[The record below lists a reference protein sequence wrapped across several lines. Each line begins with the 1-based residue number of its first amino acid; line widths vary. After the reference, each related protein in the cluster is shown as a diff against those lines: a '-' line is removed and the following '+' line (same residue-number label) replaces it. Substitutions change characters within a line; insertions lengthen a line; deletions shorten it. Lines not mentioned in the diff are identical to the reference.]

1 MRHNPRAMRLAAK
14 LSVLLAGATVV
25 PLVLVT
31 AFTQPANRAALRAQL
46 DTLYQQGARSLASE
60 VSLAVTR
67 KAHAIQNFVKAVPLN
82 DRDPEERVKALQ
94 LLYQSTENA
103 SVVAL
108 YEKTGRRVVDPLW
121 RSLTPGQKVGFN
133 EPTTNGGVA
142 FFEKNLPLLPAIS
155 TRGPVVGPPY
165 VVADPTGQPMPH
177 VVIAL
182 PVPGDGGETWV
193 LAVEVSLRPLVRRFA
208 ESTIGRTGHA
218 VLLDQDLATVIHPD
232 SVVMSDR
239 KSYRAHPLVTASGDR
254 DAWTGASAPV
264 EQLGWT
270 VLVEQ
275 SSSEA
280 LALIDER
287 FRESILFAAVALVA
301 AVLLGFSA
309 VRVVTGPVN
318 RLEAAAATLAS
329 GQLEAKVEVRGS
341 DELAQLA
348 GSFNRMIEGLQER
361 ERLRRTFSRYVS
373 DAVATRILREAN
385 DLDLKGE
392 LVEVTVLFLDVR
404 HFSHLA
410 DQYPP
415 QNVVELLNAYFER
428 VVRVITEHEG
438 VINKFIG
445 DAIMT
450 VFGVPKEIPDPEG
463 RAVTAAVEIQRM
475 VSELNR
481 ERRQGGLEVLEFGIG
496 VNTGPAIA
504 GNIGSAE
511 RLEYT
516 VIGDAVNVAQRLQA
530 MAGAGEVHIS
540 TATYGRLRGRFEV
553 EHRGEVKVKG
563 RERPVD
569 IYKVVSQRG
578 TQPGVMRRKTS
589 WTTR

>member
-1 MRHNPRAMRLAAK
+1 MRLAAK
-14 LSVLLAGATVV
+14 LSALLAGATVV

-31 AFTQPANRAALRAQL
+31 ALTQPANRAALRAQL
-46 DTLYQQGARSLASE
+46 DSLYQTGAKSLSSE
-60 VSLAVTR
+60 VNLHVTR
-67 KAHAIQNFVKAVPLN
+67 KARAIQSFVKAVPLA
-82 DRDPEERVKALQ
+82 DREPDELVKALE

-121 RSLTPGQKVGFN
+121 QSAGPGQKVGFS
-133 EPTTNGGVA
+133 EPTTKGGVA

-155 TRGPVVGPPY
+155 TRGLVVGPPY
-165 VVADPTGQPMPH
+165 VVADPSGQPMPH
-177 VVIAL
+177 VVIAM
-182 PVPGDGGETWV
+182 PVPGDLGETWV
-193 LAVEVSLRPLVRRFA
+193 LAVEVSLRPLVRRFS
-208 ESTIGRTGHA
+208 ESTIGKTGHA

-232 SVVMSDR
+232 PVVMSDR
-239 KSYRAHPLVTASGDR
+239 KSYRQHPLLTGKGDR
-254 DAWTGASAPV
+254 EAWMGASAPV
-264 EQLGWT
+264 EPLGWT

-275 SSSEA
+275 ASSEA

-287 FRESILFAAVALVA
+287 FRDSLLFAAAALVA
-301 AVLLGFSA
+301 AVALGFLA
-309 VRVVTGPVN
+309 VRVVTGPLK
-318 RLEAAAATLAS
+318 RLEAAAASLAA
-329 GQLEAKVEVRGS
+329 GQLGAKVDVRGT

-348 GSFNRMIEGLQER
+348 ASFNRMSEGLQDR
-361 ERLRRTFSRYVS
+361 ERLRLTFSRYVS

-410 DQYPP
+410 DRYPP
-415 QNVVELLNAYFER
+415 QMVVELLNAYFER
-428 VVRVITEHEG
+428 IVRVITEHEG

-450 VFGVPKEIPDPEG
+450 VFGVPKEIPDPEH
-463 RAVTAAVEIQRM
+463 RAVQAALEIQRM
-475 VSELNR
+475 VRDLNR
-481 ERRQGGLEVLEFGIG
+481 ERSERALEVLEFGIG
-496 VNTGPAIA
+496 VNTGAAIA
-504 GNIGSAE
+504 GNIGSKE

-540 TATYGRLRGRFEV
+540 TATYGRLKGRFEV

-569 IYKVVSQRG
+569 IYKVVAQRG
-578 TQPGVMRRKTS
+578 STSGTFRRTS
-589 WTTR
+589 